1 MAQVLAQQGAS
12 RAPVGGD
19 DARAE
24 RDDGAHDGHDDNAGA
39 SASPAPLHAALPL
52 VALVLG
58 ISGVALGVTVVW
70 FFAAIPVGVVSLVT
84 GVIARQRLHTYND
97 PRAAS
102 RATIGTAL
110 GCVAIL
116 LGVTGAYFLPRLI
129 DRGDRFLGGV
139 QENVNKNVGLVNG
152 GLSRDVNRL
161 DRTLSR
167 DLDRFELQN
176 RTDLTALENRTALTL
191 KALEERLNS
200 AVDVSRTSAKS
211 DLAALDATLRAA
223 LQAVEKSS
231 RESDAALH
239 ATVGGLD
246 ERISRIEQKLGM

>member
-1 MAQVLAQQGAS
+1 MARTRRETTTGPTGTTT
-12 RAPVGGD
+12 RP
-19 DARAE
+19 R
-24 RDDGAHDGHDDNAGA
+24 
-39 SASPAPLHAALPL
+39 PAPSLQAHAALPL

-58 ISGVALGVTVVW
+58 ISGVVLGVTVIW
-70 FFAAIPVGVVSLVT
+70 FFAAIPVGR
-84 GVIARQRLHTYND
+84 RQPHRGPDRATAGCDLRR
-97 PRAAS
+97 PAAAS

-191 KALEERLNS
+191 KALEDRLNG
-200 AVDVSRTSAKS
+200 DV
-211 DLAALDATLRAA
+211 DATPRLGEERSRRAR
-223 LQAVEKSS
+223 
-231 RESDAALH
+231 RESPRRAPSPGE
-239 ATVGGLD
+239 V
-246 ERISRIEQKLGM
+246 EP

>member
-12 RAPVGGD
+12 RAPIGGS
-19 DARAE
+19 APVT
-24 RDDGAHDGHDDNAGA
+24 RDDGAPDHPDDGSAAHGA
-39 SASPAPLHAALPL
+39 AAPLHAALPL

-58 ISGVALGVTVVW
+58 VSGVALGVTVIW
-70 FFAAIPVGVVSLVT
+70 FFAAIPVGIVSLVA
-84 GVIARQRLHTYND
+84 GLIARQRLHTYDD

-116 LGVTGAYFLPRLI
+116 LGVTGAYFLPRLV

-191 KALEERLNS
+191 KALEDRLTS
-200 AVDVSRTSAKS
+200 DVNATRSSAKS
-211 DLAALDATLRAA
+211 DLTALDTSLRAA
-223 LQAVEKSS
+223 LQALEKSS
-231 RESDAALH
+231 RDSDAALH
-239 ATVGGLD
+239 DTIGGLD
-246 ERISRIEQKLGM
+246 QRITRIEEKLGM

>member
-1 MAQVLAQQGAS
+1 MAQVLAQQSAS
-12 RAPVGGD
+12 RAPIGD
-19 DARAE
+19 DAARAE
-24 RDDGAHDGHDDNAGA
+24 PDGGGRDEHGDDATA
-39 SASPAPLHAALPL
+39 SSAAAPLHAALPL

-58 ISGVALGVTVVW
+58 ISGVALGVTVIW
-70 FFAAIPVGVVSLVT
+70 FFAAIPVGIVSLIA

-116 LGVTGAYFLPRLI
+116 LGVTGAYFLPRII

-139 QENVNKNVGLVNG
+139 QENVNKNVDLVNG

-161 DRTLSR
+161 DLTLSR

-191 KALEERLNS
+191 KALEDRLNS
-200 AVDVSRTSAKS
+200 TVDATRVSAKS
-211 DLAALDATLRAA
+211 DLAALDTSLRAA
-223 LQAVEKSS
+223 LAALEKSS
-231 RESDAALH
+231 RDSDAALH
-239 ATVGGLD
+239 DTVGGLD
-246 ERISRIEQKLGM
+246 RRITKIEEKLGM

>member
-1 MAQVLAQQGAS
+1 MAQVLAQQATA
-12 RAPVGGD
+12 RVPVGVDEARTDGD
-19 DARAE
+19 DGS
-24 RDDGAHDGHDDNAGA
+24 DGGGPSNAAHA
-39 SASPAPLHAALPL
+39 APMHAALPL

-58 ISGVALGVTVVW
+58 ISGVALGVTVIW
-70 FFAAIPVGVVSLVT
+70 FFAAIPVGIVSLVT
-84 GVIARQRLHTYND
+84 GIVARSRIETYDD

-116 LGVTGAYFLPRLI
+116 LGATGAYFLPRII
-129 DRGDRFLGGV
+129 DRGDRFMGSV
-139 QENVNKNVGLVNG
+139 SANVNKNVSLVNG

-161 DRTLSR
+161 DLTLSR

-191 KALEERLNS
+191 KALEDRLNS
-200 AVDVSRTSAKS
+200 AVDASRSSAKS
-211 DLAALDATLRAA
+211 DLGALDASLRAA
-223 LQAVEKSS
+223 LKALETSS

-246 ERISRIEQKLGM
+246 ARITKIEQKLGM